1 MFINPEATYM
11 DFIATVS
18 IDHERLYKGWGWTYG
33 QTYFNLLRRK
43 CLALAEEIRDT
54 ELDPRKLHEISSE
67 NHARM
72 EEKWNQHNDTGR
84 SR

>member
-1 MFINPEATYM
+1 M
-11 DFIATVS
+11 DFITTVS
-18 IDHERLYKGWGWTYG
+18 IDHEKLYKEFGWTYG

-43 CLALAEEIRDT
+43 CYALAEEIGGTD
-54 ELDPRKLHEISSE
+54 LDPRNLNEISSE

-72 EEKWNQHNDTGR
+72 EKKWNEHNDAGR